1 MQIQIMQT
9 TIDLGKYIHLSS
21 RLRLIM
27 QLHHR
32 YTANKGKEGHSLMVL
47 VMLFRVG
54 EFCREVI
61 WWIHKFQFLEIIIWL
76 LLVHKFH

>member
-47 VMLFRVG
+47 VMLF
-54 EFCREVI
+54 
-61 WWIHKFQFLEIIIWL
+61 
-76 LLVHKFH
+76 